1 MKPISKKETKKEKP
15 RWVVFVLRVLF
26 CIVIGIGCIALL
38 LSPILILV
46 GSTVFARVH
55 ETTDPADYM
64 NVTWADQSDSD
75 MNNKWNIDSYIFP
88 KKLTADMN
96 VQQFKKVHYDP
107 WDPNDLALLVVEYD
121 DRAFQNEVKRL
132 ENYGSSTYLGAYGI
146 TGFRDWKLLAI
157 DASDSNGVEYA
168 ITRNKGEVV
177 YFQLRFCNYFSDID
191 YKQYV
196 PAQYLPDGFDASEGN
211 PVRAAFDAAFDEDS
225 SDNWYENYRAASF
238 EFTYD
243 GKEFVECRNNDLQ
256 FSFEESE
263 RMITGWVVPQNAE
276 QKKVELFFGKRDE
289 KDTSPNTEGY
299 AYGTKD
305 LAMFLSLKPS
315 GLLIEKDRIPDYSTG
330 SEIEYLLFSEVYEPY
345 GGEGFPK
352 TKIATKV
359 TDIEDIKALK
369 GALKQALTTK
379 DDKTIELF
387 ESETGGKRFQ
397 IGIKYKGCGAIHWDR
412 FVAMDKNGRP
422 VLVKEAYGS
431 SDTED
436 AWLEERGCKL
446 DDAVIDVFKKYSKQ
460 S

>member
-26 CIVIGIGCIALL
+26 CIAIGIGGIALM

-46 GSTVFARVH
+46 GSSVFARVH
-55 ETTDPADYM
+55 ETSDPADYM

-75 MNNKWNIDSYIFP
+75 MNNIWNIDSYIFP

-132 ENYGSSTYLGAYGI
+132 ENYESSTYLGVYGI

-168 ITRNKGEVV
+168 ITRSKGEIV
-177 YFQLRFCNYFSDID
+177 YFQLRFCNYFTDLD

-225 SDNWYENYRAASF
+225 LDNWYNNTRSQ
-238 EFTYD
+238 TYAFIFD
-243 GKEFVECRNNDLQ
+243 GNEFVECRDNDLQ
-256 FSFEESE
+256 FGFEESE
-263 RMITGWVVPQNAE
+263 RMITGWLVPQNAE

-299 AYGTKD
+299 AYSTKD

-315 GLLIEKDRIPDYSTG
+315 GLLIEKDSIPDYSNG
-330 SEIEYLLFSEVYEPY
+330 SEIEYLLFSEVYGIY
-345 GGEGFPK
+345 DGEGFPK
-352 TKIATKV
+352 TKIAAKV
-359 TDIEDIKALK
+359 TDSEDIQVVEDALM
-369 GALKQALTTK
+369 QALMTK
-379 DDKTIELF
+379 DDKTVSLSGE
-387 ESETGGKRFQ
+387 KRFQ
-397 IGIKYKGCGAIHWDR
+397 IGIKYKDCGAIHWDR

-436 AWLEERGCKL
+436 VFLESRGCKL
-446 DDAVIDVFKKYSKQ
+446 DDAVIDVFKKYSK
-460 S
+460 

>member
-26 CIVIGIGCIALL
+26 CIAIGIGGIALL

-46 GSTVFARVH
+46 GSSVFARVH
-55 ETTDPADYM
+55 ETSNPSNYI
-64 NVTWADQSDSD
+64 NVAWNNEKEASDFYD
-75 MNNKWNIDSYIFP
+75 KWNINSPLFP
-88 KKLTADMN
+88 AKLTEDMN

-132 ENYGSSTYLGAYGI
+132 ENYGSSTYLGVYGI

-225 SDNWYENYRAASF
+225 LDNWYNNNRNQTFAF
-238 EFTYD
+238 VFD
-243 GKEFVECRNNDLQ
+243 GKEFVECRDNDLQ
-256 FSFEESE
+256 FGFEESE
-263 RMITGWVVPQNAE
+263 RMITGWLVPQNAE

-299 AYGTKD
+299 AYSTKD

-330 SEIEYLLFSEVYEPY
+330 SEIEYLLFSEVYGIY
-345 GGEGFPK
+345 DGEGFPK
-352 TKIATKV
+352 AKIAAKV
-359 TDIEDIKALK
+359 TDIEDIKAVED
-369 GALKQALTTK
+369 ALKQALMTK
-379 DDKTIELF
+379 DDKTVSLSGE
-387 ESETGGKRFQ
+387 KRFQ

-422 VLVKEAYGS
+422 VLVKEAYAS

>member
-1 MKPISKKETKKEKP
+1 MRPISKKETKKERP
-15 RWVVFVLRVLF
+15 RWVVVILRVLF

-38 LSPILILV
+38 LSPLLILA
-46 GSTVFARVH
+46 GSSFFARVH
-55 ETTDPADYM
+55 ETSNPSNYI
-64 NVTWADQSDSD
+64 NVAWNNEKEASDFYD
-75 MNNKWNIDSYIFP
+75 KWNINSPLFP
-88 KKLTADMN
+88 AKLTEDMN

-121 DRAFQNEVKRL
+121 EEAFQKEVKRL
-132 ENYGSSTYLGAYGI
+132 KNYESTTYLGVYGI
-146 TGFRDWKLLAI
+146 TGFRDWNLLAI
-157 DASDSNGVEYA
+157 DASDSYGVEYA
-168 ITRNKGEVV
+168 ISRSKGEIV
-177 YFQLRFCNYFSDID
+177 YFQLRFCNYFTDLD

-196 PAQYLPDGFDASEGN
+196 PAQYLPDGFDAAEGN
-211 PVRAAFDAAFDEDS
+211 PVRAALDATFDEDS
-225 SDNWYENYRAASF
+225 LDDWYENYRAASF

-243 GKEFVECRNNDLQ
+243 GKEFIECQDNDLQ

-276 QKKVELFFGKRDE
+276 QKKVELYFGKRDK

-299 AYGTKD
+299 AYSTKD
-305 LAMFLSLKPS
+305 LTMFLSLKPS
-315 GLLIEKDRIPDYSTG
+315 GLLIEKDRIPDYSSD

-352 TKIATKV
+352 TKIAAKV

-369 GALKQALTTK
+369 GALKQALITK

-422 VLVKEAYGS
+422 VLVKKAYAS

-446 DDAVIDVFKKYSKQ
+446 DDAVIDVFKKYSK
-460 S
+460 